1 MDAKRSQPLAYRGSI
16 SLLAPISL
24 PAPVPPQAMT
34 STSPNGNGTR
44 PAPAARPSQGP
55 TALELI
61 RLAEAGAPTPRVE
74 QPTRP
79 QLPELPGPTA
89 PATPG
94 LFSAEQTAALA
105 APLNRAHV
113 QTRSQAGR
121 SLSYLEGWVAIQEAN
136 RIFGFDGWQ
145 RETIELRCV
154 SETRRT
160 IGRDQ
165 KPGWGVTYIARVR
178 IRLGGQARGGATLV
192 REGSGAG
199 HGIDTDLGLAHESA
213 LKEAET
219 DAMKRALMTFG
230 NPFGLALYDKQQRQV
245 TGSVRQER
253 ASRQQGGWAQAG
265 DGQQVV
271 EAGTIRPQV
280 WSLDPAG
287 TPAETSA
294 AALVAL
300 APAVVQRLHGAIN
313 SLPRPQLDA
322 LVSAFRQRFRLAE
335 GESVAAAITQKQHHD
350 WIEAFLVQVEGRT

>member
-1 MDAKRSQPLAYRGSI
+1 
-16 SLLAPISL
+16 
-24 PAPVPPQAMT
+24 MT
-34 STSPNGNGTR
+34 STIPTTNGSR
-44 PAPAARPSQGP
+44 PAAPASPIQKSSALQLLRRPEAEAPAITAVEGP
-55 TALELI
+55 TSP
-61 RLAEAGAPTPRVE
+61 RLPDI
-74 QPTRP
+74 
-79 QLPELPGPTA
+79 
-89 PATPG
+89 PATASATPTG
-94 LFSAEQTAALA
+94 LLSSEQAAALA
-105 APLNRAHV
+105 APLNRANV

-121 SLSYLEGWVAIQEAN
+121 SFNYLEGWVAIREAN

-154 SETRRT
+154 SESQRP

-178 IRLGGQARGGATLV
+178 IRLGSQGNGAHFLV

-199 HGIDTDLGLAHESA
+199 HGIDVDLGLAHESA

-253 ASRQQGGWAQAG
+253 ASRQQGSWAQAG
-265 DGQQVV
+265 DRMQVV

-280 WSLDPAG
+280 RSLNPAG

-313 SLPRPQLDA
+313 SLPRPQLEA

-335 GESVAAAITQKQHHD
+335 GASVAAAITQKQHHD
-350 WIEAFLVQVEGRT
+350 WIEAFLVQVEGR

>member
-1 MDAKRSQPLAYRGSI
+1 
-16 SLLAPISL
+16 
-24 PAPVPPQAMT
+24 MT

-44 PAPAARPSQGP
+44 PVPAARPGQMP

-61 RLAEAGAPTPRVE
+61 RRAEAGAPAPRVE

-94 LFSAEQTAALA
+94 LFSADQTAALA

-136 RIFGFDGWQ
+136 RIFGFDGWE

-154 SETRRT
+154 SETRRPL
-160 IGRDQ
+160 GRGQ

-178 IRLGGQARGGATLV
+178 IRLGCQAMGAARLV

-199 HGIDTDLGLAHESA
+199 HGIDGDLGLAHESA

-245 TGSVRQER
+245 TSSVRQER
-253 ASRQQGGWAQAG
+253 AIQVLGATGQAG
-265 DGQQVV
+265 QSQRLGQ
-271 EAGTIRPQV
+271 AGLTGPRGQALAPGRSPKETAATALTPAEIQGVHTAISRLTRPQV
-280 WSLDPAG
+280 
-287 TPAETSA
+287 E
-294 AALVAL
+294 ALVT
-300 APAVVQRLHGAIN
+300 
-313 SLPRPQLDA
+313 
-322 LVSAFRQRFRLAE
+322 AFRQRFRLVE
-335 GESVAAAITQKQHHD
+335 GTSVAAAITQKQHHD
-350 WIEAFLVQVEGRT
+350 WVEAFLVQVGGDGQPLK